1 MKLSILTLGRFS
13 ALTIVALSATACG
26 TAVDLLADKDRDA
39 QIEVSS
45 DEETNQNLIDASFS
59 SASGMNLPEF
69 KPFRVGLA
77 GVEGEVEHKRGPHAH
92 SRPGHHKGPRG
103 GHDPQK
109 KLQPLPAEIAELMK
123 AADAKKDSVLGIDR
137 SKVEPILK
145 AMATDLQALR
155 AVTPSREEFVAKA
168 KEIQTKY
175 AEQLKAVLPAFDS
188 LTQEQ
193 KDRVK
198 AIHDLQKKVIVGCVV
213 RGADAASETCSTAK
227 SELKA
232 NIEAP

>member
-1 MKLSILTLGRFS
+1 MKLSILTLSKFS
-13 ALTIVALSATACG
+13 VLTIVALSATACG
-26 TAVDLLADKDRDA
+26 TAVDLLADKDIGA
-39 QIEVSS
+39 QTEVIS
-45 DEETNQNLIDASFS
+45 DEQTNQNLMDASFS
-59 SASGMNLPEF
+59 AASGMKNDEF
-69 KPFRVGLA
+69 KPFSVGFSN
-77 GVEGEVEHKRGPHAH
+77 GEDESDHKRGPHPRG
-92 SRPGHHKGPRG
+92 RPGHHKGPRG
-103 GHDPQK
+103 GGEHK
-109 KLQPLPAEIAELMK
+109 MGHQPLPAEIAELMK

-168 KEIQTKY
+168 KEIQAKY
-175 AEQLKAVLPAFDS
+175 TEQLKAVLPAFDS

-193 KDRVK
+193 KERVK
-198 AIHDLQKKVIVGCVV
+198 AIHDLQKKVIVSCVA
-213 RGADAASETCSTAK
+213 RGADAASETCNTAK